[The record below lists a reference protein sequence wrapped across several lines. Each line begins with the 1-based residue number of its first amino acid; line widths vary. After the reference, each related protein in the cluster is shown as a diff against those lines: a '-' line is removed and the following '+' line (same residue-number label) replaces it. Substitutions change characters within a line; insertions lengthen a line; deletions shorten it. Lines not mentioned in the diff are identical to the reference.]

1 MFTGSLVA
9 LITPF
14 KNGSVD
20 EKGFEK
26 FVAWQIKEGTDGLV
40 PCGTTGESPTL
51 SMEEHKRVIDICIA
65 AAKGTGVPVIAGT
78 GSNSTA
84 EAIDLTQH
92 AKKAGAD
99 AAMLVVPYYNK
110 PTQEGLFQHFK
121 AVAEAVDIPILL
133 YNVPPRTGGD
143 MQVETVMRLSQVKN
157 IIGIKDASYDMARP
171 TLTKLKA
178 KKGFIQL
185 SGEDAS
191 AVGFLAQG
199 GDGCISVTANV
210 APRLCGD
217 MHDAWKK
224 RDLDK
229 VFEIQDRLMPLHK
242 AMFCET
248 SPGPVKYG
256 AELIGQCERRDAPAD
271 GADHREQQEG
281 RARGDGPC
289 GPDQLGS
296 SSQKRVI
303 PSEARDLSRC
313 RSKVLA
319 ALGMTPVAGR
329 IDVDTRRLQLAKKP
343 DLDRTVVAQ
352 NRKARHNYFIEETFE
367 AGLALTGTEVKSLR
381 GGRSTIAE
389 SYVTEEGGEAWLVNA
404 NIPNTPRAT
413 ASITS
418 RAGRAS
424 CCCTASRSTS

>member
-1 MFTGSLVA
+1 MFAGSLVA

-26 FVAWQIKEGTDGLV
+26 FVGWQIKEGTDGLV

-51 SMEEHKRVIDICIA
+51 SMDEHKRVIDICIA
-65 AAKGTGVPVIAGT
+65 TAKGTGVPVIAGT

-84 EAIDLTQH
+84 EAIELTKH
-92 AKKAGAD
+92 AKQAGAD

-143 MQVETVMRLSQVKN
+143 MQVETVVRLSQVKN

-171 TLTKLKA
+171 TLTRLRA
-178 KKGFIQL
+178 KKGFCQL

-191 AVGFLAQG
+191 AVGFLAHG

-229 VFEIQDRLMPLHK
+229 AFELQDRLMPLHK

-248 SPGPVKYG
+248 SPGPVKFG
-256 AELIGQCERRDAPAD
+256 AELIGQCSAE
-271 GADHREQQEG
+271 
-281 RARGDGPC
+281 
-289 GPDQLGS
+289 
-296 SSQKRVI
+296 
-303 PSEARDLSRC
+303 
-313 RSKVLA
+313 
-319 ALGMTPVAGR
+319 M
-329 IDVDTRRLQLAKKP
+329 RLP
-343 DLDRTVVAQ
+343 MVP
-352 NRKARHNYFIEETFE
+352 
-367 AGLALTGTEVKSLR
+367 
-381 GGRSTIAE
+381 IAE
-389 SYVTEEGGEAWLVNA
+389 SSKKVVREAMVH
-404 NIPNTPRAT
+404 
-413 ASITS
+413 
-418 RAGRAS
+418 AGLIN
-424 CCCTASRSTS
+424 